1 MNMLVRFFIM
11 ISLLKQQ
18 QKQQPVGQMSLALVT
33 VPIVRDYRILPHDM
47 GFRTHLPNYRYL
59 SFIELN
65 ITHWLLSCGN
75 QQNRKSL
82 RWIIAMQEMIYLK
95 EVRFLDKI
103 TVSSQVVG
111 WDHKYVYFTHRFLV
125 KNQLMAVGM
134 TKVLLINK
142 QAGKKQG
149 ACPPSDLGMV
159 GEQLTDVINTWNTH
173 QTAVKSTSFS

>member
-18 QKQQPVGQMSLALVT
+18 QKQHQKQQLNGQMSLELVT
-33 VPIVRDYRILPHDM
+33 APTLRHYRILPHDM

-65 ITHWLLSCGN
+65 ITHWLLVCCH
-75 QQNRKSL
+75 QTNRKYL

-95 EVRFLDKI
+95 EVKFLDKI
-103 TVSSQVVG
+103 SVSSQVVG
-111 WDHKYVYFTHRFLV
+111 WDNKYVYFTHRFLV
-125 KNQLMAVGM
+125 KSQLMAVGM

-142 QAGKKQG
+142 QGT
-149 ACPPSDLGMV
+149 CPPSELNML
-159 GEQLTDVINTWNTH
+159 GEQLTDVITTWNTH
-173 QTAVKSTSFS
+173 QTAVKSTPSL

>member
-11 ISLLKQQ
+11 VSLLKQQ
-18 QKQQPVGQMSLALVT
+18 QKQQSKGKMSSELVT
-33 VPIVRDYRILPHDM
+33 APTLRHYRILPHDM

-65 ITHWLLSCGN
+65 ITRWLLACCHQTN
-75 QQNRKSL
+75 CKFL

-95 EVRFLDKI
+95 EVKFLDKMS
-103 TVSSQVVG
+103 VSSQVVG
-111 WDHKYVYFTHRFLV
+111 WDNKYVYFTHRFFV

-142 QAGKKQG
+142 QG
-149 ACPPSDLGMV
+149 ACPPNELNMV
-159 GEQLTDVINTWNTH
+159 GEQLTDVITTWNTH
-173 QTAVKSTSFS
+173 QTAVKSTPSS

>member
-18 QKQQPVGQMSLALVT
+18 QKQHHEQQLNGQMSLEFVT
-33 VPIVRDYRILPHDM
+33 APTLRHYRILPHDM

-65 ITHWLLSCGN
+65 ITHWLLACCY
-75 QQNRKSL
+75 QTNRKSL

-95 EVRFLDKI
+95 EVKFLDKMS
-103 TVSSQVVG
+103 VSSQVVG
-111 WDHKYVYFTHRFLV
+111 WDNKYVYFTHQFFV

-134 TKVLLINK
+134 TKVVLVS
-142 QAGKKQG
+142 KQG
-149 ACPPSDLGMV
+149 ACPPSDFNMI
-159 GEQLTDVINTWNTH
+159 GEQLTDVITTWNTH
-173 QTAVKSTSFS
+173 QTAVKSTSS